1 MSRCAYTVRDASP
14 EDADALIALWAG
26 ADPAIDAGQGAQREA
41 ATALARIAADPDERL
56 AVGVLEGSIVA
67 AVHMKRCFL
76 APLSTQSAVHT
87 THLFVH
93 PDYRRHGF
101 ARALLE
107 AAVAWAE
114 EKDVE
119 HVTAVVESSSRECN
133 RFFARLG
140 LGTFATLRI
149 APTAVLRLNLGR
161 LDPRGRTP
169 AARHVGQ
176 VIAHRR
182 SLRRRQSSEA

>member
-1 MSRCAYTVRDASP
+1 MSRCAYMVRDATP
-14 EDADALIALWAG
+14 EDAGALITLWAG
-26 ADPAIDAGQGAQREA
+26 SERGPDPGPSGRREA
-41 ATALARIAADPDERL
+41 VAALARIAADPDERL
-56 AVGVLEGSIVA
+56 LVGVLDGSIVA

-76 APLSTQSAVHT
+76 APLSTRSAVHT
-87 THLFVH
+87 THLFVDPEH
-93 PDYRRHGF
+93 RRHGF
-101 ARALLE
+101 ARALVE

-149 APTAVLRLNLGR
+149 APTAALRLNLNR
-161 LDPRGRTP
+161 LDPRVRTP
-169 AARHVGQ
+169 AARHLGQ
-176 VIAHRR
+176 VVAHRR
-182 SLRRRQSSEA
+182 SLRRRQSADA